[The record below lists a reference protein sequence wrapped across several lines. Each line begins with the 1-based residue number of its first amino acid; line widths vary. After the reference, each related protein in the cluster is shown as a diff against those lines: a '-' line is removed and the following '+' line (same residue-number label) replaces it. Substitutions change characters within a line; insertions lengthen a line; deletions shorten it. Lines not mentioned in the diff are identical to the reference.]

1 MTQEYTPAAL
11 RFAQSAYMAQEC
23 IKCVHDLTSLETA
36 GQALLYFS
44 GCMVEI
50 AVEDQ
55 ELARKWSNDVP
66 LLDHLAKAFCA
77 AASTLAERVSTL
89 QHANAS

>member
-11 RFAQSAYMAQEC
+11 RFAQAAYMAQEC

-36 GQALLYFS
+36 GQAFLYFS

-50 AVEDQ
+50 ALEDQ

-66 LLDHLAKAFCA
+66 LLDHLAKSFCA
-77 AASTLAERVSTL
+77 AASTLASQAHAIE
-89 QHANAS
+89 HANAS